1 MVTMM
6 INTWKTLTLH
16 LVCTKTD
23 AEIAFVHRYMYNTV
37 HKASKQETN
46 MAKVCRKDSSKCDK
60 GLTGFQAVWMICI
73 PHSQEH
79 PIGKD
84 AVKEPDV
91 GLIVQTF
98 EVMSMG
104 LSCSAPPGPTR

>member
-1 MVTMM
+1 M
-6 INTWKTLTLH
+6 
-16 LVCTKTD
+16 C
-23 AEIAFVHRYMYNTV
+23 NTV
-37 HKASKQETN
+37 RKASKQETD
-46 MAKVCRKDSSKCDK
+46 MDKVCRKDSSKCDK
-60 GLTGFQAVWMICI
+60 GLIEFQAVWMICI

-91 GLIVQTF
+91 GLIGQTF

-104 LSCSAPPGPTR
+104 